1 MPNLKGRLKV
11 IKEITYKTYD
21 QFLDDKGFKMAAA
34 LSYYA
39 AFSLGPL
46 LIICISIAG
55 FIFGEEAV
63 RGELSS
69 QITYLIGKEGA
80 EMVEIIIKGASNLTT
95 GFIAGIIS
103 LILLVLG
110 SLGVFVELQESL
122 NIIWGV
128 EPKPGRGIWGF
139 IKTRVTSF
147 SMVIATGFLM
157 MISLIINTIIGLL
170 YKLLGEYVNPAFP
183 ATEIINLVSSF
194 IIITLLFAF
203 MFKYLPDVIISW
215 RYVWIGAVITSI
227 LFSVGKYLIGLY
239 LGNSSYSSTYGA
251 AASFIIIFIWIYYS
265 GIILFLGAEF
275 TQVYRSRYS
284 NSKIEPDADGIIVP
298 KVSELIKKSMEES
311 LSKTKNK

>member
-1 MPNLKGRLKV
+1 MPNLKDRLKV

-139 IKTRVTSF
+139 LKTRVTSF

-157 MISLIINTIIGLL
+157 MISLIINTFIGLL

-311 LSKTKNK
+311 LSKNKNK

>member
-1 MPNLKGRLKV
+1 MPNLKDRLKV

-139 IKTRVTSF
+139 LKTRVTSF

-157 MISLIINTIIGLL
+157 MISLIINTFIGLL